1 MSYQFR
7 TVSPSDFYH
16 TSLLS
21 PSPPLPSSHVMPLT
35 PTLPSSKHARYLSEA
50 SNMQVPHP
58 HSPMNMDT
66 PICPLPPNSS
76 SMVNAPQLVTPVRS
90 SPHHC
95 QVTSVTLS
103 PRVFEALLSAVLNVN
118 PWMCARG
125 ESKDKWQEV
134 SVLVKQANACEGRSA
149 DTLKNKVYSL
159 LKAVE
164 TRGVSTRNSLAR
176 DAGLFTAISGRLYS
190 VAALKNLAE
199 ETRESDHEK
208 VKLAAEAQKTA
219 GLNLRN
225 AMMKGHSRRSLK
237 KCTQDDLFSATG
249 HSDIAQEDSSGSG
262 ISMLTSRHTSKSKKC
277 REDTL
282 ESIIGLIR
290 TSVDARKVMISE
302 QRKQTE
308 AFVLEARAAREEV
321 RAAREEVRAAREEA
335 RAAREEEARAARE
348 EARAAREEARAAR
361 EEARAAREE
370 ARAAREEARAAR
382 EEARAAREEARAAR
396 EEARAARE
404 EARAAREEARAARE
418 EARAA
423 REEAR
428 AAREEARAAREEAR
442 AAREEARAA
451 REEARAAREEARAA
465 REEARAARE
474 EARAAR
480 EEARA
485 AREEA
490 RAAREEARAAR
501 EEARAAREEA
511 RAARE
516 EARAAR
522 EEARAAREEARAAR
536 EEARAAREEARAAR
550 EEARAAREEARAAR
564 EEARAAREEARAA
577 REEVRA
583 AREEA
588 HAAQLASD
596 EIAKSLIDVLRQGL
610 LG

>member
-35 PTLPSSKHARYLSEA
+35 PTLPSSKRARYLSEA

-58 HSPMNMDT
+58 HSPMNVDT

-90 SPHHC
+90 SPRHR

-103 PRVFEALLSAVLNVN
+103 PRVFEGESDTGIFTDGSKDASSPTKKRTQQRKPREEFTTNDLKALLSAVLNVN
-118 PWMCARG
+118 PWMCAHG

-134 SVLVKQANACEGRSA
+134 SVLVKQANACEGCSA

-176 DAGLFTAISGRLYS
+176 DAGLFTAISGRLDS
-190 VAALKNLAE
+190 VAALKKLAE
-199 ETRESDHEK
+199 ETRESDREK

-219 GLNLRN
+219 GLNLRD

-237 KCTQDDLFSATG
+237 KRTQDDIFSATG

-262 ISMLTSRHTSKSKKC
+262 ISMLTSRHTSKSKKR

-290 TSVDARKVMISE
+290 TSVDAREVMISE

-308 AFVLEARAAREEV
+308 AFVLEARAAQEEARAAQEEARAAQEEV
-321 RAAREEVRAAREEA
+321 RAAQEEA
-335 RAAREEEARAARE
+335 RAAQEEAHAARE
-348 EARAAREEARAAR
+348 EARAAREEAHAAR
-361 EEARAAREE
+361 
-370 ARAAREEARAAR
+370 
-382 EEARAAREEARAAR
+382 
-396 EEARAARE
+396 
-404 EARAAREEARAARE
+404 
-418 EARAA
+418 
-423 REEAR
+423 
-428 AAREEARAAREEAR
+428 
-442 AAREEARAA
+442 
-451 REEARAAREEARAA
+451 
-465 REEARAARE
+465 
-474 EARAAR
+474 
-480 EEARA
+480 
-485 AREEA
+485 
-490 RAAREEARAAR
+490 
-501 EEARAAREEA
+501 
-511 RAARE
+511 
-516 EARAAR
+516 
-522 EEARAAREEARAAR
+522 
-536 EEARAAREEARAAR
+536 
-550 EEARAAREEARAAR
+550 
-564 EEARAAREEARAA
+564 
-577 REEVRA
+577 
-583 AREEA
+583 
-588 HAAQLASD
+588 LASD